1 MIRKKRVYQSLWF
14 LLFGLFLFLIAY
26 LAGEISPYKYSG
38 RSLAQEFES
47 VLHNKEII
55 LHDQMND
62 LKEKFESDDN
72 YARFWDFF
80 IQRLPALDE
89 EGLSIYIYSED
100 TLTCWSDNSIRLP
113 SIYSDSL
120 FSDKVGFFSNAWYV
134 SKTVESE
141 NARFIGMILI
151 KQEYKYENKY
161 LENQFQKDFKVPAGT
176 RLETGPS
183 SSIKIHD
190 VTGEY
195 LFSLDISD
203 APSYSSSQ
211 LYFSMICYFASLV
224 LLTIFLR
231 RLITTVKPGLKQNL
245 RPVLY
250 ALSLFLLYVLV
261 TKILLPGQLRTL
273 GLFGPNVFAV
283 SGWFTSLA
291 DLLTWSFMLYMAV
304 YTFYSEF
311 RLRGE
316 TAPGKTFATKALMAG
331 YLIALV
337 LFFQYLVMVFQNLVH
352 HSNIS
357 FLTYKVLEIDIH
369 TFLGLLIIAFHFASF
384 ALLADKFISL
394 FRPSGNLITM
404 GLWLFLFGTGAWLA
418 GALLNDR
425 TDPFMI
431 IFFLAILVVMALKR
445 YLNRPVYKYST
456 FVLLV
461 LLFSIL
467 TVYEIIDLSGEKLDA
482 QMKVISIDLSTENDP
497 VAELLL
503 KDIEKDIDG
512 DTVLS
517 SMLTGSELNEQ
528 DVFDYVVTTY
538 FKGFWDKYDFQIT
551 LCGPRDSLYVGHP
564 VDSLYHCY
572 DFFQGLLDSFGIS
585 ISGSGFYSIDNLNG
599 RISYLS
605 LFPFWSSDSSI
616 QTTMFLELNSRLVS
630 EELGYPELLLSD
642 EFMSKDR
649 DEDLSLARY
658 NNKELVTQSGPYSY
672 SLLRDM
678 YTDGKAEFEFIRKD
692 RHRHLVYN
700 PDEENT
706 VIVSRPEIKWLDV
719 LITFTYIFVFF
730 YICIS
735 SNLLI
740 LFAPFFRNS
749 FNLNI
754 KNKIQYSLIL
764 ILVLSL
770 LTIGGGSIYFSVRQ
784 YKIRQNTGLS
794 ERIQSVWVEL
804 MQKLQYEEKLSYA
817 WQSGDYGNLD
827 ELLRKFS
834 NVFYTD
840 IHLYD
845 GSGNLIA
852 TSRPEIFEK
861 GLQGTRIQPEAYFK
875 LAVDRRNEFVHEE
888 RIGSLKFLSAYV
900 PFVNSKNHLLAY
912 LNLPYFTRQDTMTR
926 EMANLV
932 VGIVNFYVLLITLS
946 VVVAVFIS
954 VRITQ
959 PLVMIQG
966 KFGKITLG
974 KTNEKINYESD
985 DEIGNL
991 VKEYNHMVDQLA
1003 ESAEMLARSERES
1016 AWREMAK
1023 QIAHEIKNPLTPMK
1037 LSVQHLQRAWRDNPE
1052 NWEQNLERISQTLV
1066 EQIDNLSSIATEF
1079 SNFAKMPKSDNVKVN
1094 LGNKITKT
1102 VALFEKTENVEF
1114 ITEYRNQIP
1123 VIVLADKEQLSSV
1136 FINLIKNAIQ
1146 SIPENRPGLIRIQ
1159 LDTSDGK
1166 AIVRISDNGKGI
1178 AEELGDKLF
1187 QPNFTTKSS
1196 GMGLGLAIVKNIV
1209 DNAGGRI
1216 RYETELNK
1224 GTTFIV
1230 ELPLIAGVTG

>member
-1 MIRKKRVYQSLWF
+1 MTRKKRLYRSF
-14 LLFGLFLFLIAY
+14 LFLISGLFLFLIAY

-47 VLHNKEII
+47 VLHDKEII
-55 LHDQMND
+55 LHDHMND
-62 LKEKFESDDN
+62 LKEKYERDKD
-72 YARFWDFF
+72 YVKFWNIF
-80 IQRLPALDE
+80 IQQVSELDE
-89 EGLSIYIYSED
+89 QGLSIFVYLKD
-100 TLTCWSDNSIRLP
+100 TLACWSDNSIGLP
-113 SIYSDSL
+113 GKYNDSL
-120 FSDKVGFFSNAWYV
+120 FNGKISFFSNAWFV
-134 SKTVESE
+134 KKSLETDD
-141 NARFIGMILI
+141 ARFIGMIMI

-161 LENQFQKDFKVPAGT
+161 LENRFLKDFKVPPGT
-176 RLETGPS
+176 RLVTGSS

-195 LFSLDISD
+195 LFSLDITA
-203 APSYSSSQ
+203 APPYSSSQ
-211 LYFSMICYFASLV
+211 LYFSLICYFASLV
-224 LLTIFLR
+224 LITLFLR
-231 RLITTVKPGLKQNL
+231 RLLTSIKPELRQNIGL
-245 RPVLY
+245 VLFIV
-250 ALSLFLLYVLV
+250 SLVLLYLLT

-273 GLFGPNVFAV
+273 GLFGPDVFAV

-291 DLLTWSFMLYMAV
+291 DLLTWSFLLYIAV

-311 RLRGE
+311 RFRRE
-316 TAPGKTFATKALMAG
+316 NVQKKTFMFRVLMTG
-331 YLIALV
+331 YMLMLI
-337 LFFQYLVMVFQNLVH
+337 LFFQYLVMIFQNLVH

-357 FLTYKVLEIDIH
+357 FLTYKVLDIDIH
-369 TFLGLLIIAFHFASF
+369 TFIGLFIIAFYFASF

-394 FRPSGNLITM
+394 FRPSGKLLNM
-404 GLWLFLFGTGAWLA
+404 ALWLAFFGTGTVLA
-418 GALLNDR
+418 GIFLNNT

-431 IFFLAILVVMALKR
+431 IFITAILVVIALKR
-445 YLNRPVYKYST
+445 YGPRPVYSYST
-456 FVLLV
+456 FVMMV
-461 LLFSIL
+461 FLFSIL
-467 TVYEIIDLSGEKLDA
+467 TVYGIITMSEQKLDA
-482 QMKVISIDLSTENDP
+482 QMKVISVDLSAENDP

-503 KDIEKDIDG
+503 KDIEGDIAG
-512 DTVLS
+512 DTILA
-517 SMLTGSELNEQ
+517 SMVTKPVPDEPR
-528 DVFDYVVTTY
+528 VFDYLVTKY
-538 FKGFWDKYDFQIT
+538 FQGFWDKYDLRIT
-551 LCGPRDSLYVGHP
+551 LCGPEDSLYVEHP

-572 DFFQGLLDSFGIS
+572 GFFKELLDSFGIR
-585 ISGSGFYSIDNLNG
+585 ISGSRFYFIDNMNG

-605 LFPFWSSDSSI
+605 MYPFWSADSTV
-616 QTTMFLELNSRLVS
+616 QTTMYLELDSRMVS

-642 EFMSKDR
+642 EFKSR
-649 DEDLSLARY
+649 NWDEDMSLARY
-658 NNKELVTQSGPYSY
+658 NNKELITQSGSYSY

-692 RHRHLVYN
+692 RYRHLVYN
-700 PDEENT
+700 PDDRNT
-706 VIVSRPEIKWLDV
+706 VIVSRPEIRWLDI

-740 LFAPFFRNS
+740 LVAPFFRNS

-754 KNKIQYSLIL
+754 RNKIQYSLIL

-770 LTIGGGSIYFSVRQ
+770 LLIGGGSIYFSVRQ

-804 MQKLQYEEKLSYA
+804 MHKLQYEEKLTYD
-817 WQSGDYGNLD
+817 WQSVEYENLD

-840 IHLYD
+840 INLYD

-852 TSRPEIFEK
+852 TSRPEIFDK
-861 GLQGTRIQPEAYFK
+861 GLLGTRIQPEAFFK
-875 LAVDRRNEFVHEE
+875 LAIDRRNEFVHEE
-888 RIGSLKFLSAYV
+888 RIGSMAFLSAYV
-900 PFVNSKNHLLAY
+900 PFVNTKNHLLAY

-926 EMANLV
+926 EIANLV
-932 VGIVNFYVLLITLS
+932 VGIVNIYVLLITLS

-974 KTNEKINYESD
+974 KTNEKINYDSD

-1037 LSVQHLQRAWRDNPE
+1037 LSVQHLQRSWKDNPE

-1066 EQIDNLSSIATEF
+1066 EQIDNLSAIATEF
-1079 SNFAKMPKSDNVKVN
+1079 SNFAQMPKSDNVKVN
-1094 LGNKITKT
+1094 LGNKIAKT

-1114 ITEYRNQIP
+1114 ITEYRNTTP

-1146 SIPENRPGLIRIQ
+1146 SIPENRPGLIKIQ
-1159 LDTSDGK
+1159 LDTSDGN
-1166 AIVRISDNGKGI
+1166 AVVRISDNGKGI
-1178 AEELGDKLF
+1178 PEELGDKLF

-1196 GMGLGLAIVKNIV
+1196 GMGLGLAIVKNIIV
-1209 DNAGGRI
+1209 NAGGKI
-1216 RYETELNK
+1216 KYETELNK

-1230 ELPLIAGVTG
+1230 ELPLITGGTG

>member
-1 MIRKKRVYQSLWF
+1 MWF
-14 LLFGLFLFLIAY
+14 LLSGIFLFIIAY

-47 VLHNKEII
+47 VLHNKEIV
-55 LHDQMND
+55 LHDHMND
-62 LKEKFESDDN
+62 LKEEFERDSN
-72 YARFWDFF
+72 YIKLWDFF
-80 IQRLPALDE
+80 IQQVPNLDE
-89 EGLSIYIYSED
+89 EGLGVYVYLKD
-100 TLTCWSDNSIRLP
+100 TLACWSDNSISVP
-113 SIYSDSL
+113 DTYNDSL
-120 FSDKVGFFSNAWYV
+120 FNGQVIFLSNAWFI
-134 SKTVESE
+134 SKSIVDD
-141 NARFIGMILI
+141 NVRFIGLIMI
-151 KQEYKYENKY
+151 KKEYGYENKY
-161 LENQFQKDFKVPAGT
+161 LENHFQKDFKVPANTNLVIGS
-176 RLETGPS
+176 S

-190 VTGEY
+190 VTGNN
-195 LFSLDISD
+195 LFSLDISA

-211 LYFSMICYFASLV
+211 LYFSLICYFTSLI
-224 LLTIFLR
+224 LLTLFLR
-231 RLITTVKPGLKQNL
+231 RLLTAL
-245 RPVLY
+245 RPEMRQNIG
-250 ALSLFLLYVLV
+250 ALLFALCLFLLYVLV
-261 TKILLPGQLRTL
+261 SKILLPGQLRTL
-273 GLFGPNVFAV
+273 GLFGPEVFAV

-291 DLLTWSFMLYMAV
+291 DLLSWSYLLYLAV
-304 YTFYSEF
+304 YTFYSDF
-311 RLRGE
+311 RIREEIILKNTYTVR
-316 TAPGKTFATKALMAG
+316 AIMIG
-331 YLIALV
+331 YMTGLIF
-337 LFFQYLVMVFQNLVH
+337 FFQYIIMVFQNLVY

-357 FLTYKVLEIDIH
+357 FLTYKVLDIDIH
-369 TFLGLLIIAFHFASF
+369 TFLGLLILAFHFAAF

-394 FRPSGNLITM
+394 FRPSGKLLTL
-404 GLWLFLFGTGAWLA
+404 GLWLVFFGTGVWLT
-418 GALLNDR
+418 GTIMNHR
-425 TDPFMI
+425 TDLFMNLFILI
-431 IFFLAILVVMALKR
+431 IIAVIAFKR
-445 YLNRPVYKYST
+445 YFGSPVYKYST
-456 FVLLV
+456 YVLLV
-461 LLFSIL
+461 CMFSIL
-467 TVYEIIDLSGEKLDA
+467 TVFEVINLSGKKLDA
-482 QMKVISIDLSTENDP
+482 QMKVISVDLSAENDP

-503 KDIEKDIDG
+503 KDIEKNIKA

-517 SMLTGSELNEQ
+517 SMMTSPVLDESGVYN
-528 DVFDYVVTTY
+528 YVVTRY
-538 FKGFWDKYDFQIT
+538 FQGFWEKYDFQVT

-572 DFFQGLLDSFGIS
+572 DFFKEMIDSNGIR
-585 ISGSGFYSIDNLNG
+585 ISGSGFYSIDDLNG
-599 RISYLS
+599 RIYYLS
-605 LFPFWSSDSSI
+605 LFPFWSPDSTVQI
-616 QTTMFLELNSRLVS
+616 TMFLELNSRFVS
-630 EELGYPELLLSD
+630 EELGYPELLLTN
-642 EFMSKDR
+642 EFNSKDR

-678 YTDGKAEFEFIRKD
+678 YTNGEAEFEYIRKD

-700 PDEENT
+700 PDKDNT

-719 LITFTYIFVFF
+719 LISFTYIFVFF
-730 YICIS
+730 YICVS

-770 LTIGGGSIYFSVRQ
+770 LTIGAGSIYFSVRQ
-784 YKIRQNTGLS
+784 YKIRQNTGLT

-804 MQKLQYEEKLSYA
+804 MQKLQYEEELSYD
-817 WQSGDYGNLD
+817 WQSDDYENLD
-827 ELLRKFS
+827 DLLRKFS

-840 IHLYD
+840 IHLFS
-845 GSGNLIA
+845 GSGDLIA
-852 TSRPEIFEK
+852 TSRPEIFDK
-861 GLQGTRIQPEAYFK
+861 GLQGMRIQPEAFFK
-875 LAVDRRNEFVHEE
+875 LAIDRRNEFVHEE
-888 RIGSLKFLSAYV
+888 RIGSLKFLSAYI

-912 LNLPYFTRQDTMTR
+912 LNLPYFTKQDTITR
-926 EMANLV
+926 DIANLV

-959 PLVMIQG
+959 PLEMIQG

-974 KTNEKINYESD
+974 KTNEKINYNSD

-1003 ESAEMLARSERES
+1003 ESAEKLARSERES

-1037 LSVQHLQRAWRDNPE
+1037 LSVQHLQRAWKDNPE

-1066 EQIDNLSSIATEF
+1066 EQIDNLSAIATEF
-1079 SNFAKMPKSDNVKVN
+1079 SNFAKMPGSDNVKVN
-1094 LGNKITKT
+1094 LGNKIAKT
-1102 VALFEKTENVEF
+1102 VALFEKTENVAF
-1114 ITEYRNQIP
+1114 ITEYRNTNP

-1159 LDTSDGK
+1159 LDTSEGK
-1166 AIVRISDNGKGI
+1166 AIVRINDNGKGI
-1178 AEELGDKLF
+1178 PEELGDKLF

-1196 GMGLGLAIVKNIV
+1196 GMGLGLAIVKNII
-1209 DNAGGRI
+1209 DNTGGRI

-1230 ELPLIAGVTG
+1230 ELPLVPGGTG